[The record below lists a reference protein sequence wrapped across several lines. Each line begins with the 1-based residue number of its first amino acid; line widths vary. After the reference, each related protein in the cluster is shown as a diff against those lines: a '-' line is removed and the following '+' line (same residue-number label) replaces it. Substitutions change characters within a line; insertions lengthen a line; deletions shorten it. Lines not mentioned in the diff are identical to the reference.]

1 MRVDRKGDMDRV
13 VYSIR
18 AQNKLINVVEFLNC
32 QEPEEEAS
40 EFISRV
46 KDQTKVCE
54 FIVLMSPTAEHSS
67 KDMS

>member
-18 AQNKLINVVEFLNC
+18 AQNKLISMMEFLNC
-32 QEPEEEAS
+32 QEPEVEAS

-46 KDQTKVCE
+46 KGEGSRCV
-54 FIVLMSPTAEHSS
+54 SS
-67 KDMS
+67 